1 MMPRKK
7 ESGLPPYTSR
17 DKVRGVVFRPYMGRV
32 DGKIRWGSRVWL
44 APLDAPLSE
53 VWAKYE
59 ALHAEQ
65 RHTVT
70 WLLQTYFSSR
80 QFSNLR
86 IKTQTD
92 YRSRANTLQNML
104 MTNGKPFGQLLLTQ
118 VDRYL
123 LREYLDLSNHPVSA
137 NRQIA
142 VLSSAWA
149 WALERYKIPPNACKE
164 VKPNKE
170 RPRTRYVNDGEY
182 RRAKSLAPL
191 WLQVA
196 MDLSYICRARRGE
209 VLALTVDDIKDNGL
223 LINRSKG
230 SKAEVTQWTPALRA
244 VVEKAASLD
253 GPHDHLVRTKAG
265 KIAVPQFDSAW
276 RRLMAKVAELG
287 GAKFS
292 YHDIKAKGL
301 SDMHE
306 PWAGHKS
313 DSMLDA
319 YVRTPRKITP
329 DYADD
334 ADI

>member
-1 MMPRKK
+1 MPRKK

-53 VWAKYE
+53 VWARYE

-65 RHTVT
+65 QHTVT
-70 WLLQTYFSSR
+70 WLLQTYFGSR
-80 QFSNLR
+80 QFNSLR
-86 IKTQTD
+86 VKTQTD
-92 YRSRANTLQNML
+92 YRSRANTLENML

-170 RPRTRYVNDGEY
+170 KPRTRYVNDGEY
-182 RRAKSLAPL
+182 RRAKSLAPP

-209 VLALTVDDIKDNGL
+209 VLALTLDDIKDDGL

-230 SKAEVTQWTPALRA
+230 SKAEVTQWTPALRS
-244 VVEKAASLD
+244 VVDKARSLSGSGD
-253 GPHDHLVRTKAG
+253 YLVRTERG
-265 KIAVPQFDSAW
+265 PIQVSQFDSAW
-276 RRLMAKVAELG
+276 RRLMAKVSNMG

-329 DYADD
+329 DYADN
-334 ADI
+334 ADV

>member
-1 MMPRKK
+1 MPRKK

-276 RRLMAKVAELG
+276 RRLMAKVSELG

>member
-1 MMPRKK
+1 M
-7 ESGLPPYTSR
+7 PPYTSR

-53 VWAKYE
+53 IWAKYE
-59 ALHAEQ
+59 SLHAEQ
-65 RHTVT
+65 QHTVT
-70 WLLQTYFSSR
+70 WLLQTYFASR

-142 VLSSAWA
+142 LLSTAWA

-170 RPRTRYVNDGEY
+170 TPRTRYVKDHEY
-182 RRAKSLAPL
+182 RRAKSLAPP

-209 VLALTVDDIKDNGL
+209 VLALTVDEIKDDGL
-223 LINRSKG
+223 LISRSKG

-244 VVEKAASLD
+244 VVERAKNLD
-253 GPHDHLVRTKAG
+253 GSDHHLVRTRAG
-265 KIAVPQFDSAW
+265 NIAVPQFDSAW
-276 RRLMAKVAELG
+276 RRLMAKVVEEG

-313 DSMLDA
+313 DSMLDT
-319 YVRTPRKITP
+319 YVRTPRKISP